1 MNRIKWDFSHLDEEI
16 QSGRLSLGKTSEKD
30 RIYCFGCTE
39 PQMIP
44 FNETTTVVPIPVI
57 IAVQTEVPLPEK
69 LGLNSVQMQTEQIVD
84 MQKFKMG
91 WIPLVLPKATDKAQA
106 PDSGAIVKR
115 KRTAAP
121 RVWGLACSQAA
132 FSSSLPPLAFA
143 LRPRTPHPTPSR
155 IPPALPIP
163 LHSFPD
169 ESP

>member
-1 MNRIKWDFSHLDEEI
+1 M
-16 QSGRLSLGKTSEKD
+16 GKTSDKD

-91 WIPLVLPKATDKAQA
+91 WIPLVLPKGTDKAQA

-121 RVWGLACSQAA
+121 RVWGLACSQADI
-132 FSSSLPPLAFA
+132 SSSLLSLPLSVPALLTHPLAYLFC
-143 LRPRTPHPTPSR
+143 PPHPS
-155 IPPALPIP
+155 
-163 LHSFPD
+163 
-169 ESP
+169 SPRPCFHQVRE